1 MIISVIGGSK
11 AKPEHLALAEEVG
24 QELGKRNVMVAC
36 GGLHGVMEAVCR
48 GAKSVGG
55 TTIGI
60 LPGRTSKDANNYVDI
75 PIVTTMGF
83 SRNVIGQHW
92 GRCDRNWWSLWHL
105 VRNCLRPRRRNP
117 SDRS

>member
-48 GAKSVGG
+48 GAKSAGG

-83 SRNVIGQHW
+83 SRNVIVV
-92 GRCDRNWWSLWHL
+92 NTL
-105 VRNCLRPRRRNP
+105 VMNKKQTPVLIVVKNRKLLNYVCQL
-117 SDRS
+117 